1 MSRAAVQ
8 LSVQAYRRRSRLS
21 FDNLSDS
28 SSSFL
33 DWEAPPLHHVAM
45 PSPTDSAH
53 RASASPFA
61 SRFASSCGGRPAANE
76 DRRDH
81 FYANPV
87 PAWLVD
93 RLGNVIASNA
103 AARRVVA
110 PAHTGLSLAMV
121 LHSDADSELLFSQL
135 QCCALG
141 LSLLQVP
148 VTVRGASGLL
158 LSGDLSFAAPGDG
171 RSPPWWEVQFID
183 RSAEI
188 DSQKVLEAL
197 LISMTTGAAATT
209 LLPQSGAALQSVLVQ
224 AAAMA
229 APALARLS
237 VRVDFTPAPP
247 LALDSCGAAA
257 PQLVRDLL
265 LHVGQRCA
273 PQGCVRMRAEST
285 ADGAVIRIGAVPLH
299 GTLARVK
306 GVDADRLSLDESL
319 LAEQRMATSLGGRL
333 SRCSSPDL
341 VDGLALRLPSRRA
354 SARP

>member
-1 MSRAAVQ
+1 
-8 LSVQAYRRRSRLS
+8 
-21 FDNLSDS
+21 
-28 SSSFL
+28 
-33 DWEAPPLHHVAM
+33 M
-45 PSPTDSAH
+45 PSPLDAAH
-53 RASASPFA
+53 RASANPFA
-61 SRFASSCGGRPAANE
+61 SRFPRALGDRPAADE

-197 LISMTTGAAATT
+197 LVSMTTGAAAAAR
-209 LLPQSGAALQSVLVQ
+209 LPPPGSALQSVLVQ

-229 APALARLS
+229 APILARLS
-237 VRVDFTPAPP
+237 VRVDFTPAPA
-247 LALDSCGAAA
+247 LALYCDGAAA
-257 PQLVRDLL
+257 PQLLRDLL

-273 PQGCVRMRAEST
+273 PQGCVRMRAEPT
-285 ADGAVIRIGAVPLH
+285 AEGAVIRVGAVPLH

-306 GVDADRLSLDESL
+306 GAGADRLPLHEEL
-319 LAEQRMATSLGGRL
+319 LSEQRMAAALGGRL
-333 SRCSSPDL
+333 SRCAAPDL
-341 VDGLALRLPSRRA
+341 VGGLALMLPSRKA
-354 SARP
+354 PARP